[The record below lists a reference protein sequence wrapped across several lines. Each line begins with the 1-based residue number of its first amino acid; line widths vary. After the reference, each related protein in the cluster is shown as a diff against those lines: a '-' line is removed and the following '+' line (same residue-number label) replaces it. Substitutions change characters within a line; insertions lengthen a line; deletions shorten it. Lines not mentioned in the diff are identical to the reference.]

1 MSSKNNNNNNNTLIS
16 YNSNS
21 HNPYNYKTSY
31 SNNSSFNNYNL
42 SYVEDSY
49 RKNREF
55 ANKLK
60 NKWNNRGDPIL
71 QRTDNYIEK
80 NKPIQTCSKNYFDR
94 IREKENNMKNQNN
107 NINNY
112 NNYNNNYD
120 EFNKKSGKKHY
131 DMKEYELYNRRF
143 NDINYNINNN
153 THIKIFPNRYST
165 REIGSL
171 ISQEKNNNSNN
182 KNEYKPQKKYIINFK
197 PSEEYVK
204 MNNKHNLLPSE
215 NNIFNN
221 NNNNVYNN
229 YNNNVN
235 NNYKRPKSSKNMRF
249 NNDSFK
255 NTSQRL
261 FGYSIEDDGE
271 NNKDNNNN
279 ENYLNY
285 NNNNNKKYRL
295 INKIEEKDKID
306 HINDLISYKFGPNF
320 KEDKLSIKI
329 NNVNPEEIKEFHKK
343 NFQENFNLYK
353 IQ

>member
-42 SYVEDSY
+42 SYLEDSY

-171 ISQEKNNNSNN
+171 ISQEKNDNSNN

-235 NNYKRPKSSKNMRF
+235 NNYRRPKSSKNMRF

-261 FGYSIEDDGE
+261 FGYSIEDNDE